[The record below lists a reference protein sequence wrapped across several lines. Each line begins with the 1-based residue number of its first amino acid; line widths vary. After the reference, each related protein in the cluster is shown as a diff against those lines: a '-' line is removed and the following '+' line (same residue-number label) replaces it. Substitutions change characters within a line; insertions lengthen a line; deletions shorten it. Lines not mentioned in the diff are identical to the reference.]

1 MAGLVYYKLYNE
13 ACQWQKVQQ
22 HNKTEIDYSCHISNV
37 MLKKYKF
44 LPLIEVLK
52 DILKI
57 V

>member
-1 MAGLVYYKLYNE
+1 MTGLVYYKLYNE
-13 ACQWQKVQQ
+13 ACQWQKAQQ

>member
-1 MAGLVYYKLYNE
+1 MTSRVYYKLYNE

-22 HNKTEIDYSCHISNV
+22 HNKIEIDYSCHISNV

-44 LPLIEVLK
+44 LPLVEVLK
-52 DILKI
+52 NILKI